1 MTIKLL
7 PGYIFSD
14 NEAGEVIQA
23 TEIGDDKLLQHYIGY
38 REGTVVGVDNV
49 VEFYSFSTV
58 AAPSV
63 SVEKGQKAWYEVTFL
78 EGTDMSYSQIGW
90 ANCNFKESD
99 DYLDEGVGDD
109 TSSWSFDGQRVC
121 KCFNGNITSW
131 GKEVEVTGNHV
142 LGVAADLET
151 GQILFGIDGD
161 WGEPMGVAFDSLEE
175 SSLYPAL
182 TGENIVIDVNFGEKA
197 MKFSPP
203 DETFKEPVA
212 TSSKFYEFIAHNY
225 H

>member
-23 TEIGDDKLLQHYIGY
+23 TEIGDDNLLQHYIGY

-78 EGTDMSYSQIGW
+78 DGTDMSYSQIGW
-90 ANCNFKESD
+90 AN
-99 DYLDEGVGDD
+99 
-109 TSSWSFDGQRVC
+109 
-121 KCFNGNITSW
+121 
-131 GKEVEVTGNHV
+131 
-142 LGVAADLET
+142 
-151 GQILFGIDGD
+151 
-161 WGEPMGVAFDSLEE
+161 
-175 SSLYPAL
+175 
-182 TGENIVIDVNFGEKA
+182 
-197 MKFSPP
+197 
-203 DETFKEPVA
+203 
-212 TSSKFYEFIAHNY
+212 
-225 H
+225 